1 MAEAI
6 GGRQRIHKLA
16 KLSVFSDINVR
27 RSSFHRHSKGGNND
41 KKQNK
46 TNRKSKSLTV
56 IFIIVFM
63 GTRKGGLC
71 TGPYSGPWTRSIGGS
86 MDWEAVF
93 SGHLRF

>member
-16 KLSVFSDINVR
+16 KLSVFSHINVR

-46 TNRKSKSLTV
+46 QKKVSQNL
-56 IFIIVFM
+56 
-63 GTRKGGLC
+63 
-71 TGPYSGPWTRSIGGS
+71 
-86 MDWEAVF
+86 
-93 SGHLRF
+93 